1 MRLNIKRFSIEAS
14 NYTTLTSS
22 AGNKARLEISW
33 VENSTNV
40 NNNTSNITVTG
51 RIKMTSGAFAQDSV
65 PYLKIYWHN
74 TDKNTNTFLKQTQ
87 ISDLSSSWVSISETT
102 NQEHASDGT
111 GSGYAYAEWTGSSF
125 AYTPRAGSVSTS
137 NTTLTKIPRVST
149 LSATTADIGSAST
162 ITITRGNSSFTDT
175 ITYSFT
181 GNGITRTGTIVTK
194 TNNPSVSFTLPGV
207 NDDKN
212 LYPLIPNDI
221 EINGTLTCITYNGN
235 SEVGR
240 KDYPIKGTVPSTAKP
255 TVRALT
261 LTGSNPEI
269 TDTDTKSAAIGVF
282 VQGKS
287 KLSFNLANAFSTDYG
302 SPVDYYELKI
312 NGTSVKNDTA
322 TTYTMQNAL
331 PNTSNTYELIIYDKR
346 GNFGTS
352 GEQPLTA
359 YAYDIPKCSIN
370 VERNSSTPTTVTITY
385 SGSITNVANNNQNAK
400 SFVIEY
406 RQAGSSSWVTP
417 AIATITNT
425 YTIAS
430 GTTMTKTGIDDNHGF
445 EFRITATDSYNTPV
459 TDTITISTSAT
470 LINFNA
476 NGQTLALGKASE
488 ISDTFE
494 VDIKSKFLKD
504 VNFTG
509 AVTKNGTDIL
519 QPAYN
524 RVGTLSSLTTTAKT
538 NAVVAINEV
547 NGKVGT
553 LSSLT
558 TSTKTDTVSAINELV
573 TGMTGIKT
581 QNLLANPNGWY
592 MGGNQ
597 TVTLSANI
605 TDQTNGIVL
614 VWSAYSSGKEQ
625 DYWWNFTV
633 IPKTF
638 VSRTPGKGVS
648 CLLLGGNFEGMGAKY
663 IYVNNGSLVGHNDNT
678 ASGTRNGI
686 TYNNAAF
693 VLRYVVGF

>member
-22 AGNKARLEISW
+22 AGNKARLEVSW
-33 VENSTNV
+33 VENNTNV

-194 TNNPSVSFTLPGV
+194 TNNPTVSFTLPGV

-331 PNTSNTYELIIYDKR
+331 PNTSNTYELKIYDKR

-359 YAYDIPKCSIN
+359 YPYDIPKCSIN

-385 SGSITNVANNNQNAK
+385 SGSITNVANNNRNAK
-400 SFVIEY
+400 SFKIEY

-430 GTTMTKTGIDDNHGF
+430 GTTMTKTGISDNNSF
-445 EFRITATDSYNTPV
+445 EFRITATDSYDTPV
-459 TDTITISTSAT
+459 TDTINITTSAT

-476 NGQTLALGKASE
+476 NGNTLALGKASE
-488 ISDTFE
+488 KSDTFE
-494 VDIKSKFLKD
+494 INIKSEFQKEVNITSLSNLKANGTAIATAILQVMMPVGYIYISSSSTSPATLFGFGTWEQIKDKFLLTAGDTYTAGSTGGAATIDLNHTHTSAKHSHGSGSLIASL
-504 VNFTG
+504 NFEG
-509 AVTKNGTDIL
+509 NGIRYYYDNSS

-524 RVGTLSSLTTTAKT
+524 YTERLSATESAGSGTLYGGTRVVGSTSETTPGNTGA
-538 NAVVAINEV
+538 A
-547 NGKVGT
+547 
-553 LSSLT
+553 LSSSQSILPPY
-558 TSTKTDTVSAINELV
+558 LV
-573 TGMTGIKT
+573 VYAWKRI
-581 QNLLANPNGWY
+581 
-592 MGGNQ
+592 
-597 TVTLSANI
+597 
-605 TDQTNGIVL
+605 
-614 VWSAYSSGKEQ
+614 
-625 DYWWNFTV
+625 
-633 IPKTF
+633 
-638 VSRTPGKGVS
+638 R
-648 CLLLGGNFEGMGAKY
+648 
-663 IYVNNGSLVGHNDNT
+663 
-678 ASGTRNGI
+678 
-686 TYNNAAF
+686 
-693 VLRYVVGF
+693 